1 MSSAPARTPA
11 AAPSRRTVLRQA
23 ASLALLGPALTAL
36 GSTSAAAATTKAGAS
51 LDFEGVTL
59 KVLCNTP
66 HQSMYNNFLAPAWQQ
81 LTGGTLQATAVAYTQ
96 LADTIIQDVH
106 SGTGEFDCFDYYYY
120 MLGSIAHAGAL
131 VDLTGWIAARS
142 DLDTS
147 DFLQSLYDPYTLY
160 RHRRYGLPYDGDQH
174 LIFYNRALL
183 DTYGLKPPTTW
194 DQYDAA
200 AKTITEGG
208 GGAYYGAVVT
218 GQPDPIVLG
227 PAFINRLVGYGGDL
241 VDHSGRPTLT
251 TRAALA
257 AAQHLIDIAPYA
269 LPTPTQTGLGTATAA
284 FMAGQAA
291 LVETWTDLAQR
302 AADPTLSKIVGTWG
316 VTALPLGGGNTRR
329 RTPLDGGYGLG
340 VSAAS
345 KNRDAAL
352 EFIKWVTSTDEM
364 LLETTQNNSAIDP
377 NRTSVLHSSAY
388 AANTPIAIDAIRAGL
403 DGTPMV
409 WPHGPADPDNLQ
421 RLVDQLALAME
432 GKQSAA
438 TALRNAQAA
447 WTS

>member
-1 MSSAPARTPA
+1 MSSPHARTPA
-11 AAPSRRTVLRQA
+11 AVPSRRNVLRQA

-36 GSTSAAAATTKAGAS
+36 GSTSAAAATTKASPS

-66 HQSMYNNFLAPAWQQ
+66 HKSMYSNFLAPAWQQ
-81 LTGGTLQATAVAYTQ
+81 LTGGTLQATAVDYTQ
-96 LADTIIQDVH
+96 LADTIIQDVQ

-120 MLGSIAHAGAL
+120 MLGSIADAGAL
-131 VDLTGWIAARS
+131 VDLTRWIAAQR
-142 DLDTS
+142 DLDTG
-147 DFLQSLYDPYTLY
+147 DFLRSVYDPYTIY
-160 RHRRYGLPYDGDQH
+160 RNRRYGLPYDGDQH
-174 LIFYNRALL
+174 LIFYNRELL

-194 DQYDAA
+194 DEYDAA

-218 GQPDPIVLG
+218 GQPDPMVLG

-241 VDHSGRPTLT
+241 VDCSGRPTLT
-251 TRAALA
+251 TDAALA

-269 LPTPTQTGLGTATAA
+269 LPTPTETGLGTATDA

-291 LVETWTDLAQR
+291 LVETWTGVAQR
-302 AADPTLSKIVGTWG
+302 AADPTLSKIVGKWG

-352 EFIKWVTSTDEM
+352 EFIKWVTSADEM
-364 LLETTQNNSAIDP
+364 LLETTQKNSAIDP
-377 NRTSVLHSSAY
+377 NRMSVLHSSAY
-388 AANTPIAIDAIRAGL
+388 AANTPVAVDLIRAGL

-421 RLVDQLALAME
+421 RLVDQLALAIE

-438 TALRNAQAA
+438 TALQNAQAA